1 LNFAFITNAMT
12 AIHEYGAKGFWQS
25 LLVFAVI
32 AIGSNVADHYLG
44 AGNFVS
50 TELATLNQPA
60 SPTIVIS
67 PPNSGR
73 YDLPIHSTQYLA
85 GQMACDQGPSPRDR

>member
-67 PPNSGR
+67 PPNSGLCGAWHG
-73 YDLPIHSTQYLA
+73 LPD
-85 GQMACDQGPSPRDR
+85 MAEGGFAVGA